1 VLPLKFIRENI
12 ELVKSKTKSKN
23 NEIDFDIIINLD
35 LNRRQLISTVE
46 NLKSDRNSFS
56 KKIGQFKKE
65 GKDVS
70 EVLINMKNTSKE
82 IKELDVQ
89 LKEINNKLDNLLLYI
104 PNLFHDSVPI
114 GNTENDNLLIK
125 EWGEIPKFNFKPK
138 DHLEL
143 GENLNLFD
151 FKRASKMSGTGFPLY
166 IGKGAKLERGIIQFM
181 LDLHSD
187 EHGYTELFPPFL
199 TNREAT
205 QTTGQ
210 LPKFEE
216 DMYYIPSDDL
226 FCISTAE
233 VPVTNIHKDE
243 ILKEDELTKKYV
255 AYSACFRREAG
266 SYGKD
271 TRGLLRVHQFNKV
284 ELVKFAKP
292 NESYNEL
299 EKLLQN
305 AEKVLQLLNI
315 PYRIVT
321 LCSGDLSFSA
331 AKCYDIEIWA
341 SGTNKWLEVSSCSNF
356 ESFQAR
362 RGNIRFRRNE
372 TGKLEYV
379 HTINGSG
386 VATPRLVAAL
396 LENNQNEDGT
406 ITIPKVLH
414 RYLNMTQL

>member
-1 VLPLKFIRENI
+1 MLPLKFIRENI
-12 ELVKSKTKSKN
+12 EFVKSKTKSKN
-23 NEIDFDIIINLD
+23 TEIDFDIILNLD
-35 LNRRQLISTVE
+35 LTRRKLINSVE

-56 KKIGQFKKE
+56 KKIEKLKKE

-70 EVLINMKNTSKE
+70 EVLINMKNTSTE
-82 IKELDVQ
+82 IKDLDIQ

-104 PNLFHDSVPI
+104 PNLCHESVPT
-114 GNTENDNLLIK
+114 GNSENDNLLIK
-125 EWGEIPKFNFKPK
+125 EWGEIPKFDFKPK

-166 IGKGAKLERGIIQFM
+166 VGKGAKLERGIIQFM

-284 ELVKFAKP
+284 ELVKFTKP
-292 NESYNEL
+292 EESYNEL

-362 RGNIRFRRNE
+362 RGNIRYRNNE
-372 TGKLEYV
+372 TGKLEFV

>member
-1 VLPLKFIRENI
+1 MLPLKFIRENI

>member
-1 VLPLKFIRENI
+1 MLPLKFIRENI
-12 ELVKSKTKSKN
+12 EFVKSKTKSKN
-23 NEIDFDIIINLD
+23 TEIDFDIILNLD
-35 LNRRQLISTVE
+35 LTRRKLINSVE

-56 KKIGQFKKE
+56 KKIGKLKKE

-70 EVLINMKNTSKE
+70 EVLINMKNTSTE
-82 IKELDVQ
+82 IKDLDIQ

-104 PNLFHDSVPI
+104 PNLCHESVPT
-114 GNTENDNLLIK
+114 GNSENDNLLIK
-125 EWGEIPKFNFKPK
+125 EWGEIPKFDFKPK

-166 IGKGAKLERGIIQFM
+166 VGKGAKLERGIIQFM

-284 ELVKFAKP
+284 ELVKFTKP
-292 NESYNEL
+292 EESYNEL

-362 RGNIRFRRNE
+362 RGNIRYRNNE
-372 TGKLEYV
+372 TGKLEFV